1 MLPAEA
7 FPNALLKQWE
17 TEIFVLHFFIF
28 AFFSKTGKRK
38 FTLSHFITKL
48 RKTKIFIVVIYCKTA
63 EKHKFVLCCAFVK
76 SI

>member
-28 AFFSKTGKRK
+28 AFFSKTVENENLHYLILLQNCGKQK
-38 FTLSHFITKL
+38 FSLW
-48 RKTKIFIVVIYCKTA
+48 
-63 EKHKFVLCCAFVK
+63 
-76 SI
+76 